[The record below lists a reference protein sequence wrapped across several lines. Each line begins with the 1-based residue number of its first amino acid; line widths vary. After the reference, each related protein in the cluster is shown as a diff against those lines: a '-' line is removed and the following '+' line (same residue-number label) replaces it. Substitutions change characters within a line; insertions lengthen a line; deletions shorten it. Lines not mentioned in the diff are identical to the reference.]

1 MLRATA
7 SPRPSS
13 STPRSAPE
21 GGKSSY
27 VPATGVK
34 VELGDSGYVV
44 RNPTGTISLASE
56 DAAGGNWNRFERGA
70 VRSTP
75 FGSESVVVTSTRAEQ
90 FLTVRERQGE
100 RTWRWRLGTGK
111 LKPKLRVDGSVLVTA
126 GADSAG
132 LRIAP
137 VAILD
142 GNGRDV
148 TPAKASWKL
157 DRSGGEWFLALD
169 LDDAK
174 LPLPYAIDPAVDY
187 PATQYLR
194 STASTTQTAVPDYA
208 LADDGRHGEHDRRD
222 DHDGHGHR
230 VPPVPTADDAVGN
243 KGRPVAR
250 TPQRSRLD
258 RRPGRGGG
266 AERHRHPRGQ
276 LDVQRAHRRERH
288 LDGRADEHGLRASG
302 R

>member
-1 MLRATA
+1 MPVRTLRVILLALVAAIAGGAATLIA
-7 SPRPSS
+7 SGDRVA
-13 STPRSAPE
+13 APVFLHAALGAE
-21 GGKSSY
+21 GG
-27 VPATGVK
+27 K

-44 RNPTGTISLASE
+44 QNPTGTLSLASE
-56 DAAGGNWNRFERGA
+56 DAAGGEWNRFERGA

-137 VAILD
+137 VAVLD
-142 GNGRDV
+142 GNGRNV
-148 TPAKASWKL
+148 TPAKVSWKL

-194 STASTTQTAVPDYA
+194 SNASTTQTAVPDYA
-208 LADDGRHGEHDRRD
+208 LGISYSN
-222 DHDGHGHR
+222 
-230 VPPVPTADDAVGN
+230 VPTM
-243 KGRPVAR
+243 
-250 TPQRSRLD
+250 
-258 RRPGRGGG
+258 
-266 AERHRHPRGQ
+266 E
-276 LDVQRAHRRERH
+276 
-288 LDGRADEHGLRASG
+288 
-302 R
+302 